1 MIHRNPTRRR
11 FLTAT
16 AGAAWHAS
24 AQSSKRPN
32 ILFLLTDDQRWDA
45 LGCMANRIIHTPVI
59 DRLAAEG
66 VTFLNNFC
74 ATAICMTSRA
84 CIFTGQHERTHGIS
98 AFNQSLSPEAF
109 SRTYPALLRK
119 AGYRTGFIGKYGL
132 GGELPASEFD
142 YFKGFPGQGR
152 YEQVK
157 DGKPIHLTDLQGDQA
172 IEFLEN
178 SSPEKPFC
186 LSISFK
192 APHVQDEEKDPG
204 RFHFAPR
211 FEGLYKDDA
220 IPIPKT
226 ARERYFDA
234 MPAFLQNSEGHIR
247 WKMEFSTPEDYQR
260 SVKGYYRLITGVDVV
275 VGRILDSL
283 EKQKL
288 LDNTVII
295 FTSDNG
301 FFLGERELSGKW
313 LMHEESIR
321 TPLIIRD
328 PRLPAAMR
336 GKRRREMTLNVD
348 VAPTILSVAGI
359 APSPFMQGRD
369 LSPLVRGQS
378 PTWRRDFYYSHLFD
392 HKIIP
397 KSEGIRNG
405 RFKYIRYIE
414 SKPLYEALYDLHDD
428 PLEEENLAQ
437 VGGYV
442 SQMAAMRERCKVWR
456 SAVEG
461 WRPGAKWREPAISF

>member
-1 MIHRNPTRRR
+1 MLPADHSRRS

-16 AGAAWHAS
+16 AGAAWQSS
-24 AQSSKRPN
+24 AQSARRPN
-32 ILFLLTDDQRWDA
+32 ILFLLTDDQRSDA
-45 LGCMANRIIHTPVI
+45 LGCMGNRLIRTPVI
-59 DRLAAEG
+59 DRLSAEG

-84 CIFTGQHERTHGIS
+84 CIFTGQFERSHGIS
-98 AFNQSLSPEAF
+98 SFAQSLSPAAF
-109 SRTYPALLRK
+109 AHTYPALLRK

-132 GGELPASEFD
+132 GGDLPAAEFD
-142 YFKGFPGQGR
+142 YFKGFPGQGT
-152 YEQVK
+152 YDQVA

-172 IEFLEN
+172 LEFLEN
-178 SSPEKPFC
+178 GSPEQPFC

-211 FEGLYKDDA
+211 FESLYKDDVV
-220 IPIPKT
+220 PIPKT
-226 ARERYFDA
+226 AQERYFDA
-234 MPAFLQNSEGHIR
+234 MPAFLQNSEGHVR

-275 VGRILDSL
+275 VGRIRDSL
-283 EKQKL
+283 ERRKL

-328 PRLPAAMR
+328 PRLPAAAR

-348 VAPTILSVAGI
+348 LASTILGIAGI
-359 APSPFMQGRD
+359 APSPHMQGRD
-369 LSPLVRGQS
+369 LSPLVRAES
-378 PTWRRDFYYSHLFD
+378 PAWRSDFYYSHLFAS
-392 HKIIP
+392 KNIP
-397 KSEGIRNG
+397 KSEGIRNE
-405 RFKYIRYIE
+405 RWKYIRYIE
-414 SKPLYEALYDLHDD
+414 ADPLYEELYDLQGD
-428 PLEEENLAQ
+428 PLEERNLARAGGHAPQ
-437 VGGYV
+437 V
-442 SQMAAMRERCKVWR
+442 AAMRDRWKTWR
-456 SAVEG
+456 SAVEN
-461 WRPGAKWREPAISF
+461 WRPGTEWRDPPPVR

>member
-1 MIHRNPTRRR
+1 MPSPKHSRRR
-11 FLTAT
+11 FL
-16 AGAAWHAS
+16 AGAAASAWQTS
-24 AQSSKRPN
+24 AQSPKRPN
-32 ILFLLTDDQRWDA
+32 ILFLLTDDQRSDA
-45 LGCMANRIIHTPVI
+45 LGCMGNRIIQTPVI
-59 DRLAAEG
+59 DQLASEG

-84 CIFTGQHERTHGIS
+84 CIFTGQYERTHGVS
-98 AFNQSLSPEAF
+98 AFAQSLSPEAF

-119 AGYRTGFIGKYGL
+119 AGYRTGFIGKFGL
-132 GGELPASEFD
+132 GGELPATEFD

-152 YEQVK
+152 YVQVK
-157 DGKPIHLTDLQGDQA
+157 EGKPIHLTDLQGDQA
-172 IEFLEN
+172 LEFLEN
-178 SSPEKPFC
+178 SEQPFC

-211 FEGLYKDDA
+211 FESLYKEDT

-226 ARERYFDA
+226 AHERYFDA
-234 MPAFLQNSEGHIR
+234 MPAFLQNSEGHNR

-260 SVKGYYRLITGVDVV
+260 SVKGYYRLITGVDIV

-283 EKQKL
+283 ERQNL

-328 PRLPAAMR
+328 PRLPRALR

-348 VAPTILSVAGI
+348 VAPTILSLAGLP
-359 APSPFMQGRD
+359 PSQYTQGRN
-369 LSPLVRGQS
+369 LSPLTRGES
-378 PTWRRDFYYSHLFD
+378 PAWRNEFYYSHLFA
-392 HKIIP
+392 HPIIP
-397 KSEGIRNG
+397 KSEGIRNE
-405 RFKYIRYIE
+405 RWKYIRYIE
-414 SKPLYEALYDLHDD
+414 SEPLYEELYDLRDD
-428 PLEEENLAQ
+428 PHEERNLARASAHA
-437 VGGYV
+437 
-442 SQMAAMRERCKVWR
+442 SQLTTMRDRWKAWR
-456 SAVEG
+456 SAVES
-461 WRPGAKWREPAISF
+461 WQPGAAPILQNSS